1 MGPASPGEPSTAG
14 ATPALVLSSS
24 VDEKRMKYV
33 KQVSGRHN
41 DSELHLAARRGDL
54 AAVMRILRDV
64 GAQMTET
71 AEGAEVMSAVVNETN
86 DFEETAMMTAAEKG
100 QLGVVAELLKY
111 SNKASISRK
120 NRSGFDAF
128 HVAVKG
134 GHQDIARLLLSH
146 DPTLGKTFG
155 PSNVTPLIS
164 AAARGHTQVIKL
176 LLAQNFSMV

>member
-24 VDEKRMKYV
+24 VDEKRTKYV

-41 DSELHLAARRGDL
+41 DTELHLAARRWDL

-86 DFEETAMMTAAEKG
+86 DF
-100 QLGVVAELLKY
+100 
-111 SNKASISRK
+111 
-120 NRSGFDAF
+120 
-128 HVAVKG
+128 
-134 GHQDIARLLLSH
+134 
-146 DPTLGKTFG
+146 
-155 PSNVTPLIS
+155 
-164 AAARGHTQVIKL
+164 
-176 LLAQNFSMV
+176 